1 MSSSATLESAPSAP
15 IRKRPTSLRHLDDDI
30 KTVLKLSS
38 GQFKEQF
45 SDQRQSYI
53 DTVGAAEL
61 TSSSSVAESGVVS
74 STGNKVVVLLA
85 VTAKL
90 QNDKTPEGGDQRTYR
105 ALSTAKSRI
114 DGSRVRLTLTPV

>member
-1 MSSSATLESAPSAP
+1 MNSSSCTRTA
-15 IRKRPTSLRHLDDDI
+15 
-30 KTVLKLSS
+30 
-38 GQFKEQF
+38 KEQF

-74 STGNKVVVLLA
+74 SSGSKVVVLLA

-105 ALSTAKSRI
+105 MRITMTEKDGRWLASRL
-114 DGSRVRLTLTPV
+114 DLVS